1 MRSDAM
7 RRRNSLIEAGMSL
20 LIKDGKD
27 MTLESVA
34 EEAGVGIATLYRNF
48 PTRNDLVHSCI
59 IAIADRGIAELK
71 RIADNPPC
79 DQETAL
85 NQLNELVNLITA
97 VGLNILIPALVQP
110 EEKQLPPDF
119 MRPREALFTQI
130 RRIDTNLRTT
140 GLIHSSI
147 SGIDF
152 YTGIIALCA
161 PPHFDMGTYPAPSTK
176 HLITIYLAGCR
187 AGISAKEASSSCEQ

>member
-1 MRSDAM
+1 MRSDAI

-20 LIKDGKD
+20 LIRDGKD

-34 EEAGVGIATLYRNF
+34 EKAGVGIATLYRNF

-71 RIADNPPC
+71 RIANNPPR

-85 NQLNELVNLITA
+85 NQLNELVSLITS

-119 MRPREALFTQI
+119 VRPREALFVQI
-130 RRIDTNLRTT
+130 RRIDENLRAT

-161 PPHFDMGTYPAPSTK
+161 PPHFEMETLSVPSTK
-176 HLITIYLAGCR
+176 HLINIYLAGCR
-187 AGISAKEASSSCEQ
+187 AGISGKETPSSCQQ